1 MGLETDQF
9 NNNAMVSS
17 FSPPH
22 LDGDD
27 DPHKHQLDGH
37 DDDGD
42 DDDDD
47 DDPHKHQLDGHG

>member
-9 NNNAMVSS
+9 NNKAMVSS

-22 LDGDD
+22 R
-27 DPHKHQLDGH
+27 HV
-37 DDDGD
+37 